1 MSSPNKPHNQE
12 APVIRARRVLVPV
25 ANPATA
31 PGLIRMAWKLAD
43 PEHGRIYALFVTLMG
58 AEPNEVAFEK
68 LTRVVDQMCEGGI
81 KVELVTHTAPSIA
94 RGILDAALEHGVSLM
109 VLGFQAPVK
118 GKIELG
124 PVVESVARTSPCDLV
139 VYRDPQRARLDL
151 NDIEHVIL
159 PLDGSDNSKVAARL
173 GLALAGVY
181 DAQPMAMHV
190 LTDPDLPNWFGLAR
204 IEASLSHLSDTHNV
218 QRQVIR
224 ASDIVRGILTRCDPN
239 DMIVLGFSERSSL
252 DRWIFGNVAQRIL
265 AQAPGPVIIAKRAAR
280 EDASLAERIR
290 QRWVARLSPTLTPSE
305 QTAVV
310 RQANE
315 LSLPGINFTVLMV
328 ISSLLAA
335 FGLLQ
340 NSAAV
345 IIGAM
350 LVAPLMSPLM
360 SFSVGLLQG
369 NLRLMRTAGF
379 TVLIG
384 FLIGLVVAIMIGAV
398 MPLDATTSEMRARG
412 QPSLL
417 DMGVAL
423 ASGFAGAYAMA
434 RKDIPSALAGV
445 AIAAALVPPLCT
457 IGLAIAFAEITL
469 ASGAALLFT
478 TNIVSISL
486 AGALVFAW
494 LGIRPSREH
503 RTRRQLV
510 IALVVLGIL
519 ALPLGSTFIDV
530 VRTGRDTNAARHTLE
545 REFEDADVIEV
556 ELDGN
561 TVTATIRSP
570 HTITQADVQ
579 AAEDALKA
587 ELDRDI
593 NLEVTYWQSI
603 VP

>member
-1 MSSPNKPHNQE
+1 MPTPNHHQE
-12 APVIRARRVLVPV
+12 TPSIQARRVLVPV

-31 PGLIRMAWKLAD
+31 PGLIRMAWKMAD
-43 PEHGRIYALFVTLMG
+43 QEHGRIFALFVTVTG
-58 AEPNEVAFEK
+58 TEPNETAFEA
-68 LTRVVDQMCEGGI
+68 LTRVIDEACEQGINVD
-81 KVELVTHTAPSIA
+81 LVSHTAPSVA
-94 RGILDAALEHGVSLM
+94 RGVLDAVLEHGVSLM
-109 VLGFQAPVK
+109 VLGFQAPAK

-124 PVVESVARTSPCDLV
+124 PVVESLARTSPCDLV
-139 VYRDPQRARLDL
+139 VFRNPQHTHITLDE
-151 NDIEHVIL
+151 IEHVIL

-173 GLALAGVY
+173 GLALADVY
-181 DAQPMAMHV
+181 NAQPMAMYV

-204 IEASLSHLSDTHNV
+204 IEASLNHLKDTRHV

-224 ASDIVRGILTRCDPN
+224 ASDIVRGILTRCDAN
-239 DMIVLGFSERSSL
+239 DMVVLGFSERSSL
-252 DRWIFGNVAQRIL
+252 DRWIFGRVAQRIL

-280 EDASLAERIR
+280 EDASLTERIR
-290 QRWVARLSPTLTPSE
+290 RRWMARLSPTLTPSE

-310 RQANE
+310 RQASE
-315 LSLPGINFTVLMV
+315 FSLPGINFTVLMI
-328 ISSLLAA
+328 ISALLAS

-369 NLRLMRTAGF
+369 NLRLMRTAMVTVLTG
-379 TVLIG
+379 VLIG
-384 FLIGLVVAIMIGAV
+384 LAVAIIIGV
-398 MPLDATTSEMRARG
+398 IMPLDSITSEMHARG

-457 IGLAIAFAEITL
+457 IGLGIAFAEVSL

-494 LGIRPSREH
+494 LGIRPRREH

-510 IALVVLGIL
+510 IALIVLGIL
-519 ALPLGSTFIDV
+519 ALPLGSTFIDLV
-530 VRTGRDTNAARHTLE
+530 QTGRDTNAVQHTLE
-545 REFEDADVIEV
+545 REFEDAEVIEV
-556 ELDGN
+556 KLDSD

-570 HTITQADVQ
+570 NPITQLDVQ
-579 AAEDALKA
+579 TAEDALEA

-593 NLEVTYWQSI
+593 DLEITYWQSI
-603 VP
+603 TP